1 MLAKQNTEVAIK
13 ALSVRGDFI
22 MDMIAGKNKIEYRT
36 WKTNYRG
43 PILMC
48 STAKK
53 VAGAAPGYAICV
65 VNLKSI
71 QYFPL
76 EGFYHWNI
84 ELANVIKPIH
94 VKGQLKLFNVDDNL
108 IEPISM
114 KEFELE
120 VRPLIY
126 MPKRR
131 KKSNKKIIPNVFRI
145 VK

>member
-22 MDMIAGKNKIEYRT
+22 MDMIAGKKKIEYRT

-114 KEFELE
+114 KEFESE

-126 MPKRR
+126 MPRR
-131 KKSNKKIIPNVFRI
+131 KKN
-145 VK
+145 

>member
-22 MDMIAGKNKIEYRT
+22 MDMIAGNKKIEYRT

-65 VNLKSI
+65 VNLKII

-114 KEFELE
+114 KEFESE

-126 MPKRR
+126 TPRR
-131 KKSNKKIIPNVFRI
+131 KKN
-145 VK
+145 

>member
-13 ALSVRGDFI
+13 ALSVLGDFI
-22 MDMIAGKNKIEYRT
+22 MDMIAVKKKIEYRT

-114 KEFELE
+114 KEFESE

-126 MPKRR
+126 TPRR
-131 KKSNKKIIPNVFRI
+131 KKN
-145 VK
+145 

>member
-1 MLAKQNTEVAIK
+1 MK
-13 ALSVRGDFI
+13 ALSVRGDYI
-22 MDMIAGKNKIEYRT
+22 MDMIAGKKKIEYRT

-43 PILMC
+43 PLLMC

-71 QYFPL
+71 QYFPFEDL
-76 EGFYHWNI
+76 YYWNI
-84 ELANVIKPIH
+84 EFADVIKPIH
-94 VKGQLKLFNVDDNL
+94 VKGQLKLFNVDDDL
-108 IEPISM
+108 IKPISR

-120 VRPLIY
+120 VRHLIY
-126 MPKRR
+126 SKNRKR
-131 KKSNKKIIPNVFRI
+131 SNKNAIPNVFKI

>member
-1 MLAKQNTEVAIK
+1 MK
-13 ALSVRGDFI
+13 ALSVRGDYI
-22 MDMIAGKNKIEYRT
+22 MDIIAGKKKIEYRT

-43 PILMC
+43 PLLMC

-71 QYFPL
+71 QYVPFEDL
-76 EGFYHWNI
+76 YYWNI
-84 ELANVIKPIH
+84 ELADVIKPIH
-94 VKGQLKLFNVDDNL
+94 VKGQLKLFNVDDDL
-108 IEPISM
+108 IKPISR
-114 KEFELE
+114 KEFEKE
-120 VRPLIY
+120 VQPLIY
-126 MPKRR
+126 TPKRR

>member
-1 MLAKQNTEVAIK
+1 MLAKQNTEVAMK
-13 ALSVRGDFI
+13 ALSVRGDYI
-22 MDMIAGKNKIEYRT
+22 MDMIAGKKKIEYRT

-43 PILMC
+43 PLLMC

-71 QYFPL
+71 QYFPFEDL
-76 EGFYHWNI
+76 YHWNI

-114 KEFELE
+114 KEFESE

-126 MPKRR
+126 TPRR
-131 KKSNKKIIPNVFRI
+131 KKN
-145 VK
+145 

>member
-1 MLAKQNTEVAIK
+1 MK
-13 ALSVRGDFI
+13 ALSVRGDYI
-22 MDMIAGKNKIEYRT
+22 MDMIAGKKKIEYRT

-43 PILMC
+43 PLLMC
-48 STAKK
+48 STTKK

-71 QYFPL
+71 QYFPFEDL
-76 EGFYHWNI
+76 YHWNI
-84 ELANVIKPIH
+84 ELADVIKPIH

-114 KEFELE
+114 KQFESE

-126 MPKRR
+126 TPRR
-131 KKSNKKIIPNVFRI
+131 KKN
-145 VK
+145 

>member
-22 MDMIAGKNKIEYRT
+22 MDMIAGKKKIEYRT

-53 VAGAAPGYAICV
+53 IAGAAPGYAICV

-114 KEFELE
+114 KEFESE

-126 MPKRR
+126 TPRR
-131 KKSNKKIIPNVFRI
+131 KKN
-145 VK
+145 

>member
-1 MLAKQNTEVAIK
+1 MK
-13 ALSVRGDFI
+13 ALSVRGDYI
-22 MDMIAGKNKIEYRT
+22 MDMIAGKKKIEYRT

-43 PILMC
+43 PLLMC
-48 STAKK
+48 STTKK

-94 VKGQLKLFNVDDNL
+94 VRGQLKLFNVDDNL
-108 IEPISM
+108 IETISM
-114 KEFELE
+114 KEFESE

-126 MPKRR
+126 TPRR
-131 KKSNKKIIPNVFRI
+131 KKN
-145 VK
+145 

>member
-1 MLAKQNTEVAIK
+1 MK
-13 ALSVRGDFI
+13 ALSVRGDYI
-22 MDMIAGKNKIEYRT
+22 MDIIAGKKKIEYRT

-114 KEFELE
+114 KEFESE

-126 MPKRR
+126 TPRR
-131 KKSNKKIIPNVFRI
+131 KKN
-145 VK
+145 

>member
-1 MLAKQNTEVAIK
+1 MK
-13 ALSVRGDFI
+13 AQSVRGDYI
-22 MDMIAGKNKIEYRT
+22 MDMIAGKKKIEYRT

-114 KEFELE
+114 KEFESE

-126 MPKRR
+126 TPRR
-131 KKSNKKIIPNVFRI
+131 KKN
-145 VK
+145 

>member
-13 ALSVRGDFI
+13 ALLVRGDFI
-22 MDMIAGKNKIEYRT
+22 MDMIAGKKKIEYRT

-84 ELANVIKPIH
+84 ELAIVIKPIH

-114 KEFELE
+114 KEFESE

-126 MPKRR
+126 TPRR
-131 KKSNKKIIPNVFRI
+131 KKN
-145 VK
+145 

>member
-1 MLAKQNTEVAIK
+1 MK
-13 ALSVRGDFI
+13 ALLVRGDYI
-22 MDMIAGKNKIEYRT
+22 MDMIAGKKKIKYRT

-43 PILMC
+43 PLLMC

-71 QYFPL
+71 QYFSFEDL
-76 EGFYHWNI
+76 YYWNI
-84 ELANVIKPIH
+84 ELVDVIKPIH
-94 VKGQLKLFNVDDNL
+94 VKGQLKLFNVDDDL
-108 IEPISM
+108 IKPISR

>member
-22 MDMIAGKNKIEYRT
+22 MDMIAGKKKIEYRT

-84 ELANVIKPIH
+84 ELAIVIKPIH

-114 KEFELE
+114 KEFESE
-120 VRPLIY
+120 VRPLI
-126 MPKRR
+126 
-131 KKSNKKIIPNVFRI
+131 
-145 VK
+145 

>member
-1 MLAKQNTEVAIK
+1 MK
-13 ALSVRGDFI
+13 ALSVRGDYI
-22 MDMIAGKNKIEYRT
+22 MDIIAGKKKIEYRT

-43 PILMC
+43 PLLMC

-71 QYFPL
+71 QYFPFEDL
-76 EGFYHWNI
+76 YYWNI
-84 ELANVIKPIH
+84 EFADVIKPIH
-94 VKGQLKLFNVDDNL
+94 VKGQLKLFNVDDDL
-108 IEPISM
+108 IKPISR
-114 KEFELE
+114 KKFELE

-126 MPKRR
+126 TPKRKR
-131 KKSNKKIIPNVFRI
+131 SNKNAIPNVFKI

>member
-22 MDMIAGKNKIEYRT
+22 MDMIAGKKKIEYRT

-53 VAGAAPGYAICV
+53 VAGATPGYAICV

-114 KEFELE
+114 KEFESE

-126 MPKRR
+126 TPRR
-131 KKSNKKIIPNVFRI
+131 KKN
-145 VK
+145 

>member
-1 MLAKQNTEVAIK
+1 MK
-13 ALSVRGDFI
+13 ALSVRGDYI
-22 MDMIAGKNKIEYRT
+22 MDIIAGKKKIEYRT

-43 PILMC
+43 PLLIC

-114 KEFELE
+114 KEFESE

-126 MPKRR
+126 TPRR
-131 KKSNKKIIPNVFRI
+131 KKN
-145 VK
+145 

>member
-22 MDMIAGKNKIEYRT
+22 MDMIAGKKKIEYRT

-84 ELANVIKPIH
+84 ELASVIKPIH

-114 KEFELE
+114 KEFESE

-126 MPKRR
+126 TPRR
-131 KKSNKKIIPNVFRI
+131 KKN
-145 VK
+145 

>member
-1 MLAKQNTEVAIK
+1 MALYKTIILVLAKQNTEVAIK
-13 ALSVRGDFI
+13 AISVRGDFI
-22 MDMIAGKNKIEYRT
+22 MDMIAGKKKIEYRT

-114 KEFELE
+114 KEFESE

-126 MPKRR
+126 TPRR
-131 KKSNKKIIPNVFRI
+131 KKN
-145 VK
+145 

>member
-1 MLAKQNTEVAIK
+1 MVLYKTIILVLAKQNTEVAIK

-22 MDMIAGKNKIEYRT
+22 MDMIAGKKKIEYRT

-94 VKGQLKLFNVDDNL
+94 VKGQLKLFNVDDDL

-114 KEFELE
+114 KEFESE

-126 MPKRR
+126 TPRR
-131 KKSNKKIIPNVFRI
+131 KKN
-145 VK
+145 